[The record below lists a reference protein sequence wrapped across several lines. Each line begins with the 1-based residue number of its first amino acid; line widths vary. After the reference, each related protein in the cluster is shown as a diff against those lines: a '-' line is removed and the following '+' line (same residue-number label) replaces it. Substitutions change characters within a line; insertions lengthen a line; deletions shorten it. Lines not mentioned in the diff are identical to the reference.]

1 MKLLVVDDDADLLAV
16 VSFALRQAGFPV
28 VQANSYGT
36 ALAEFRNEQPTLV
49 ILDINL
55 PGGSGFDLC
64 EAIRRV
70 SAVPI
75 MMLTVRG
82 EEADLVR
89 SLELGADDYLTK
101 PFSPRTLIARVKA
114 LLRRAGIEGSSQQS
128 PTQAG
133 ILQLDADTLT
143 LRIGDE
149 RELRLTPLEVRL
161 LQLLFAN
168 AGQVVQADR
177 LLAHVWGQRGGG
189 DRQLLKQ
196 LVHRLRQK
204 LSDDAEQPRW
214 LETVPNAG
222 YRLRI

>member
-1 MKLLVVDDDADLLAV
+1 MLAV

-36 ALAEFRNEQPTLV
+36 GLAEFRAEQASLV

-89 SLELGADDYLTK
+89 ALELGADDYLTK
-101 PFSPRTLIARVKA
+101 PFSPRTLIARVRA
-114 LLRRAGIEGSSQQS
+114 LLRRAGVEGAARPAS
-128 PTQAG
+128 TQVG
-133 ILQLDADTLT
+133 ELTLDADTLT
-143 LRIGDE
+143 LHIGTE
-149 RELRLTPLEVRL
+149 REQRLTPLEVRL

-168 AGQVVQADR
+168 AGQVVAADR

-196 LVHRLRQK
+196 LVHRLRLK
-204 LSDDAEQPRW
+204 LGDDAEQPRW

-222 YRLRI
+222 YRLRS

>member
-36 ALAEFRNEQPTLV
+36 ALAEFRSEQPTLV

-55 PGGSGFDLC
+55 PGGSGFDVC
-64 EAIRRV
+64 EAIRRE

-89 SLELGADDYLTK
+89 ALELGADDYLTK
-101 PFSPRTLIARVKA
+101 PFSPRTLIARVRA
-114 LLRRAGIEGSSQQS
+114 LLRRAGLEAGAQPAVSQ
-128 PTQAG
+128 TG
-133 ILQLDADTLT
+133 ELKLDSEALT
-143 LRIGDE
+143 LNIGGT

-177 LLAHVWGQRGGG
+177 LLTHVWGQRAGG

-204 LSDDAEQPRW
+204 LGDDAEQPRW
-214 LETVPNAG
+214 LETIPNAG
-222 YRLRI
+222 YRLRG